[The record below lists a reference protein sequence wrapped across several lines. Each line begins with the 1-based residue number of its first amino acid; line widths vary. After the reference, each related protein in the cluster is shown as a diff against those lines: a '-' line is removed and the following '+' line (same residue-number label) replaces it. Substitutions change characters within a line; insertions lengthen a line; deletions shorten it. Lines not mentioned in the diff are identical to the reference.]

1 MNNLTNRILKR
12 YGLKSERIEL
22 SLADN
27 VLSTLVELRPLLKQ
41 SKELMEDAS
50 GVHEEWMRMTD
61 DLASL
66 SQDIIELADRTMQ
79 VGDVDFVAQELS
91 IALEQ
96 YKDAA
101 NELGV
106 EEYPTQIQEAE
117 DALDEYTSGG
127 FNEWLYSEGSKIEEA
142 SNFADKYLP

>member
-1 MNNLTNRILKR
+1 MNNLTNRILKH
-12 YGLKSERIEL
+12 YGLKSERTEL

-27 VLSTLVELRPLLKQ
+27 VLSTLVELRPYLKQ
-41 SKELMEDAS
+41 SSDLMEDAS

-66 SQDIIELADRTMQ
+66 SQDIIELADRINQ
-79 VGDVDFVAQELS
+79 VGEIDFIAQEVG
-91 IALEQ
+91 IALER

-106 EEYPTQIQEAE
+106 DEYPTQITEAE
-117 DALDEYTSGG
+117 DALDEYESGG

-142 SNFADKYLP
+142 SSFAQKYLP